1 MEFLSA
7 SKLKKF
13 RKCPF
18 SLQEPFVANPAVNF
32 GEAVHKAI
40 AEAYKGN
47 PDYMNEYLKKARSFE
62 LPKEK
67 DAEAKQAIDF
77 ALSLEIDR
85 DSILTIE
92 SEDGEKAFYGKKYFQ
107 VPFSE
112 KWGIRGAMDLVYID
126 DNGNLDIVDWKTGQ
140 TKEDDDLQLAIYAL
154 CAWKKYGAFPSIKTS
169 FVYVQQGFIQSFNW
183 DAENLVSALNYLMP
197 LVDEYLAETS
207 KPKDQWKQTPHSW
220 CKYCSFCKECKA
232 YNSQLTEK
240 PVATDYEIEATLE
253 NLPKIFECF
262 EKAKAIQEAAEAL
275 VNSMKYKYE
284 KILSESGKVNIG
296 GRTFEV
302 KEKVSR
308 YTYDLPKIFIETQNL
323 IGKPPIEICEYSS
336 SGAKVLE
343 KTLDKETK
351 KTFKQIVESNRE
363 VKSKSKTLSVTICK
377 EPVVETTAE
386 EVATIEAGEVEAK
399 AIEANAENCEAPF

>member
-1 MEFLSA
+1 MEYISA

-18 SLQEPFVANPAVNF
+18 SLQEPFTANPAVNF
-32 GEAVHKAI
+32 GEAVHAAI

-47 PDYMNEYLKKARSFE
+47 PQYFQAYIDKARHYE

-77 ALSLEIDR
+77 ALSLEIPR

-92 SEDGEKAFYGKKYFQ
+92 SEDGEAKFYDKKYFQ
-107 VPFSE
+107 TRFSE
-112 KWGIRGAMDLVYID
+112 KWGIRGAMDLVFVD
-126 DNGNLDIVDWKTGQ
+126 DNANLNIIDWKTGQ

-154 CAWKKYGAFPSIKTS
+154 CAWKKYGQFPSIKTT
-169 FVYVQQGFIQSFNW
+169 FAYVQQGFTQSFNW
-183 DAENLVSALNYLMP
+183 DSENLVSALNYLMS

-207 KPKDQWKQTPHSW
+207 KPKDQWKQTPHSY

-232 YNSQLTEK
+232 FNSQLQE
-240 PVATDYEIEATLE
+240 PVKDIDIETKLE
-253 NLPKIFECF
+253 NLPFIFETY
-262 EKAKAIQEAAEAL
+262 EKAKAIISAAENLKAEMQ
-275 VNSMKYKYE
+275 SKYE
-284 KILSESGKVNIG
+284 KLLAENGKVTIE

-308 YTYDLPKIFIETQNL
+308 YNYDLPKIFLATQEL
-323 IGKPPIEICEYSS
+323 IGRPPIEMCEYSAT
-336 SGAKVLE
+336 GAKTIE
-343 KTLDKETK
+343 KALDKDNK
-351 KTFKQIVESNRE
+351 KAFKNIVESNRE

-377 EPVVETTAE
+377 EPVVETNNE
-386 EVATIEAGEVEAK
+386 SDI
-399 AIEANAENCEAPF
+399 